1 MRSKHVSWLLGLGMF
16 LCSAC
21 VPLGGEWY
29 IDIKDDSSEEILVA
43 TGCKKENRLIYLTTE
58 FPAQEDLSL
67 QKVLPGQ
74 KRSYTQPYHLMVLD
88 DNALLAIFIISPEVY
103 ENYSWKEIG
112 EKEMFLKKYVF
123 RYGDMRTKYPITYP
137 KDYD

>member
-1 MRSKHVSWLLGLGMF
+1 MRSKHVLWLLGLGMF

-21 VPLGGEWY
+21 EPLGGQWY
-29 IDIKDDSSEEILVA
+29 IDIKNDSSEEILVA

-67 QKVLPGQ
+67 QRVLPGQ
-74 KRSYTQPYHLMVLD
+74 ERSYIQPYHLMVLD

>member
-1 MRSKHVSWLLGLGMF
+1 MRSKHVLWLLGLGMF

-29 IDIKDDSSEEILVA
+29 IDI
-43 TGCKKENRLIYLTTE
+43 KENRLIYLTTE

>member
-1 MRSKHVSWLLGLGMF
+1 MRSKHVLLLLGLGML

-29 IDIKDDSSEEILVA
+29 IDIKMTALKKSWLQPAAKREPSDLPNHRVPGTRRFIL
-43 TGCKKENRLIYLTTE
+43 TKSITRT
-58 FPAQEDLSL
+58 
-67 QKVLPGQ
+67 

>member
-1 MRSKHVSWLLGLGMF
+1 MRSKHVLLLLGLGML

-29 IDIKDDSSEEILVA
+29 IDIKNDSSEEILVA

-103 ENYSWKEIG
+103 ENYS
-112 EKEMFLKKYVF
+112 L
-123 RYGDMRTKYPITYP
+123 
-137 KDYD
+137 

>member
-1 MRSKHVSWLLGLGMF
+1 M
-16 LCSAC
+16 
-21 VPLGGEWY
+21 
-29 IDIKDDSSEEILVA
+29 VA
-43 TGCKKENRLIYLTTE
+43 TGCKKENRPIYLTTE